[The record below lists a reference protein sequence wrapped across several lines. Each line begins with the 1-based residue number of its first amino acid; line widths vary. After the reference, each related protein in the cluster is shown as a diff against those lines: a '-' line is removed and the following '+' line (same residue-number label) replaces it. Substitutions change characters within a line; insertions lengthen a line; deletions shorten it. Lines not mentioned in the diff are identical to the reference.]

1 MRITVNGVDTYY
13 EESGSGPA
21 LVLVHGLGASTQ
33 VWRKVVGPLS
43 EDFRVIRYDL
53 RGLGQSAT
61 PEPPYSWADVV
72 RDLDAL
78 LEGLELEN
86 VTLVGHSLG
95 GALALSYAG
104 DNPPRL
110 GAVIAVGAPGLQV
123 PEGRKRILANAE
135 LAEREGMA
143 PVAERHAQAGLPQ
156 AFQDLH
162 PDERAAYIAM
172 IAGSDPRG
180 YAAHARLVGDVDVM
194 AALPRIR
201 VPALV
206 VQGELDVV
214 VPMEGVR
221 RAAAEIPD
229 ANLVVLEGIGHIVPT
244 EAPEALVEQI
254 RSFLG
259 VEASA

>member
-13 EESGSGPA
+13 EDSGSGPT

-43 EDFRVIRYDL
+43 ENFRVIRYDL

-61 PEPPYSWADVV
+61 PEPPYTWAKVV
-72 RDLDAL
+72 ADLDAL
-78 LEGLELEN
+78 LDALELEN

-95 GALALSYAG
+95 GALSLSYAG
-104 DNPPRL
+104 DNPPRV

-123 PEGRKRILANAE
+123 PEGKERILANAE

-143 PVAERHAQAGLPQ
+143 PVAERHAQAGMPQ
-156 AFQDLH
+156 AYQEAH
-162 PDERAAYIAM
+162 PEERAAYVAM
-172 IAGSDPRG
+172 IGGSDPRG

-206 VQGELDVV
+206 IQGELDVV
-214 VPMEGVR
+214 VPMEGVQ

-229 ANLVVLEGIGHIVPT
+229 AKLVVLEGIGHIVPT